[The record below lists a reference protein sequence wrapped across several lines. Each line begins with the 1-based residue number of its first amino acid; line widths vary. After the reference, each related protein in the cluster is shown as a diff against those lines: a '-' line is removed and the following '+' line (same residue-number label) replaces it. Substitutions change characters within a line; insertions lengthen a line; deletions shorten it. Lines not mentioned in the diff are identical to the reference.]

1 MRSWTTILVILYVAW
16 AADSRSLNSSLPF
29 ISPTGKLFNQIS
41 IDLAPYTAG
50 INRAMVDKVYCST
63 APGFRVQIKDQE
75 VYIAGEV
82 RGFQSRNRNIKLALL
97 ELASQVTDLPDVDLV
112 LGTDD
117 FTADGAGHAGP
128 ILAQVWH

>member
-1 MRSWTTILVILYVAW
+1 MRSWTIVFVILYVAW

-29 ISPTGKLFNQIS
+29 VSPTGKLFDQIS

-117 FTADGAGHAGP
+117 FTADGAGHSGP

>member
-1 MRSWTTILVILYVAW
+1 MRSWTIILVILYVAW

-29 ISPTGKLFNQIS
+29 VNPTGKLFNQIS

-50 INRAMVDKVYCST
+50 INKAMVDKVYCTT

-97 ELASQVTDLPDVDLV
+97 ELASQVADLPDVDLV

-117 FTADGAGHAGP
+117 FTADSAGHAGP